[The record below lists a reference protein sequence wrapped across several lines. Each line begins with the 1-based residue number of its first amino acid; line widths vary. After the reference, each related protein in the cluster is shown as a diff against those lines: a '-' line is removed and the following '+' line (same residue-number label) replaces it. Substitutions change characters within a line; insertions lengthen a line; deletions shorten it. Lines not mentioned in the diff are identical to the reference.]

1 MSLDRRWYAPI
12 FGASNEQ
19 SHISTKMSTVI
30 EGHLDNGVLRVK
42 LEINRLDA
50 AASRDFKKQVDVI
63 WSPDVTQVELD
74 FKEVGFIDS
83 SGVGALLGVYKR
95 LPNAD
100 GQVRLTSV
108 QAPVQSVIELLRL
121 HRIFKIEN

>member
-1 MSLDRRWYAPI
+1 
-12 FGASNEQ
+12 
-19 SHISTKMSTVI
+19 MSTVI
-30 EGHLDNGVLRVK
+30 DGHLDNGILRVK
-42 LEINRLDA
+42 LDVNRMDA
-50 AASRDFKKQVDVI
+50 FAARDFKKQVDLI
-63 WSPDVTQVELD
+63 WSKDVKQVELD
-74 FKEVGFIDS
+74 FKQVGFIDS

-95 LPNAD
+95 LTNTD

>member
-1 MSLDRRWYAPI
+1 
-12 FGASNEQ
+12 
-19 SHISTKMSTVI
+19 MSTVI
-30 EGHLDNGVLRVK
+30 DGHLDNGILRVK
-42 LEINRLDA
+42 LDVNRMDA
-50 AASRDFKKQVDVI
+50 FAARDFKKQVDLI
-63 WSPDVTQVELD
+63 WSKDVKQVELD
-74 FKEVGFIDS
+74 FKQVGFIDS

>member
-1 MSLDRRWYAPI
+1 
-12 FGASNEQ
+12 
-19 SHISTKMSTVI
+19 MSTVI
-30 EGHLDNGVLRVK
+30 DGHLDNGILRVK
-42 LEINRLDA
+42 LDLNRMDA
-50 AASRDFKKQVDVI
+50 FAARDFKKQVDLI
-63 WSPDVTQVELD
+63 WSKDVKQVELD
-74 FKEVGFIDS
+74 FKQVGFIDS

-95 LPNAD
+95 LTNTD

>member
-1 MSLDRRWYAPI
+1 
-12 FGASNEQ
+12 
-19 SHISTKMSTVI
+19 MSTVI
-30 EGHLDNGVLRVK
+30 DGHLDNGILRVK
-42 LEINRLDA
+42 LDVNRLDA
-50 AASRDFKKQVDVI
+50 SASRDFKKQVDLI
-63 WSPDVTQVELD
+63 WSKDVTQVELD
-74 FKEVGFIDS
+74 FKQVGFIDS

-108 QAPVQSVIELLRL
+108 QGPVQSVIELLRL

>member
-1 MSLDRRWYAPI
+1 
-12 FGASNEQ
+12 
-19 SHISTKMSTVI
+19 MSTVI
-30 EGHLDNGVLRVK
+30 DGHLDNGILRVK
-42 LEINRLDA
+42 LDVNRLDA
-50 AASRDFKKQVDVI
+50 FAARDFKKQVDLI
-63 WSPDVTQVELD
+63 WSKDVKQVELD
-74 FKEVGFIDS
+74 FKQVGFIDS

-95 LPNAD
+95 LTNTD

>member
-1 MSLDRRWYAPI
+1 
-12 FGASNEQ
+12 
-19 SHISTKMSTVI
+19 MSTVI
-30 EGHLDNGVLRVK
+30 DAHLDNGILRVK
-42 LEINRLDA
+42 LDVNRLDA
-50 AASRDFKKQVDVI
+50 FAARDFKKQVDLI
-63 WSPDVTQVELD
+63 WSKDVEQVELD
-74 FKEVGFIDS
+74 FKQVGFIDS